1 MKSKNANAC
10 ACPPILILVDS
21 AMKSFQETQLAFTQH
36 LRAPDLYPAPAAMD
50 DRRMGIYRELVYN
63 NIENFIASVF
73 PVLRSLLSDA
83 HWHLMV
89 RDFIHR
95 HRCQTPYFLEISE
108 EFLQYLMQER
118 GLCDGDPAFLLELA
132 HYEWIELALDV
143 NEASIPR
150 ASSYPVAPLLSRPRV
165 SPLAICL
172 NYQYPVHKIS
182 PRYQPLVPEPAHLV
196 VYRNREDK
204 VRFMAANAMTLR
216 LLYLLQT
223 NAQADL
229 GAQLHIIANELQ
241 HKQPE
246 TLFDEA
252 QMLIND
258 LFKLDI
264 ISHFD

>member
-1 MKSKNANAC
+1 MKSKNASAC
-10 ACPPILILVDS
+10 LCPPILILVDS
-21 AMKSFQETQLAFTQH
+21 AMKSFQETQLAFAQH

-63 NIENFIASVF
+63 NIESFIASVF
-73 PVLRSLLSDA
+73 PVLRSLLSDV

-118 GLCDGDPAFLLELA
+118 GLRDGDPAFLLELA

-150 ASSYPVAPLLSRPRV
+150 ASSYPLAPLLSRPRV
-165 SPLAICL
+165 SPLAMCL
-172 NYQYPVHKIS
+172 SYQYPVHKIS
-182 PRYQPLVPEPAHLV
+182 PSHQPAASEPTQLV

-204 VRFMAANAMTLR
+204 VRFMAANAITLR
-216 LLYLLQT
+216 LLHLLQT
-223 NAQADL
+223 NTQENL
-229 GAQLHIIANELQ
+229 GGQLHLIAAELQ
-241 HKQPE
+241 HNHPE
-246 TLFDEA
+246 ALFDEA
-252 QMLIND
+252 QGLINE

>member
-1 MKSKNANAC
+1 MN
-10 ACPPILILVDS
+10 
-21 AMKSFQETQLAFTQH
+21 SFQETQLAFARH
-36 LRAPDLYPAPAAMD
+36 LRAPDLYPAPAEMD
-50 DRRMGIYRELVYN
+50 DQRMGIYRELIYN
-63 NIENFIASVF
+63 NIESFIANVF
-73 PVLRSLLSDA
+73 PVLRSLLSDG

-118 GLCDGDPAFLLELA
+118 SLCEGDPAFLLELA

-143 NEASIPR
+143 NEAIIP
-150 ASSYPVAPLLSRPRV
+150 AISAYPTELLLSKPRV

-172 NYQYPVHKIS
+172 SYQYPVHNIS
-182 PRYQPLVPEPAHLV
+182 LRNQPSVPELTQLV

-223 NAQADL
+223 NTQANL
-229 GAQLHIIANELQ
+229 GDQLHLIATELQ
-241 HKQPE
+241 HNQPE
-246 TLFDEA
+246 ILFSEA
-252 QMLIND
+252 QTLINE